1 MITKVSLHSQTNQH
15 KEARSHCTAIFENFF
30 FFLISKKQLYI
41 LATSK
46 KRAYQSTHNVY
57 ERNQQASKKK
67 RENKQQASSPCLGL
81 GQSTK
86 PIMVNEWSSMYTL
99 THLKK
104 APIKEDLIAWSD
116 YSRSS
121 NDTLFLFFHY
131 VQNRQREGPSKLF
144 FGFFPMTDPF
154 QLKCSSY
161 NRVHH
166 TSHIITKR
174 KPAAIYLL

>member
-15 KEARSHCTAIFENFF
+15 KEARSHCTAIFEIFFF
-30 FFLISKKQLYI
+30 FFLISKNQLYI

-81 GQSTK
+81 SQSTK

-121 NDTLFLFFHY
+121 NDILFLFFHC
-131 VQNRQREGPSKLF
+131 VQNRHKGRALQAF
-144 FGFFPMTDPF
+144 FWF
-154 QLKCSSY
+154 L
-161 NRVHH
+161 
-166 TSHIITKR
+166 SHDWSIPTQMF
-174 KPAAIYLL
+174 LLQ